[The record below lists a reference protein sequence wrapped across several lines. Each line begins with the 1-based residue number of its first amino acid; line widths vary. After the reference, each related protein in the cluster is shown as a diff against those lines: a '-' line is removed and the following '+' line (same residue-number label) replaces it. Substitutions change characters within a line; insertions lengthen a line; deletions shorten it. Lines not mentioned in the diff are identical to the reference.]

1 MHDFYQESQVV
12 YPKESG
18 HMEGQRRNK
27 DQTCVRPQGQTFRN
41 KRLRDL
47 SETKHLCFLWRG
59 QASHETL
66 CGSLLLQNTA
76 AREIQ
81 NTHAS

>member
-1 MHDFYQESQVV
+1 MHDFYQESQLV

-27 DQTCVRPQGQTFRN
+27 DQTIVRPQGEIFTN
-41 KRLRDL
+41 KQRIHDL
-47 SETKHLCFLWRG
+47 PETKHLRLLWRG

-66 CGSLLLQNTA
+66 CGSLLLQNA
-76 AREIQ
+76 A
-81 NTHAS
+81 A